1 MITLL
6 LIYILSI
13 ISLWIELYFIAKKES
28 DYEIRTIG
36 NLIDY
41 VDGLWPIT
49 FLPFINTAIS
59 FSLIF
64 INLIFVFCKLL
75 KLDKLWNKIRNI
87 KIF

>member
-36 NLIDY
+36 DFIDY
-41 VDGLWPIT
+41 VDGL
-49 FLPFINTAIS
+49 
-59 FSLIF
+59 
-64 INLIFVFCKLL
+64 
-75 KLDKLWNKIRNI
+75 
-87 KIF
+87 